1 MSIINVNAFLNK
13 VLRFVVILIG
23 SYFFWI
29 LADVS
34 NYIYTEIN
42 NRNDMFQYY
51 AYYKQN
57 NNINFSEIFLIHNS
71 DRVYFVL
78 TYFLNKLGISF
89 EFFLFSLIFS
99 LFFLTHKLFSQ
110 ITLSNSFIYLMW
122 IILFSSFWAQS
133 LLLVTLKQGFAY
145 LIIVYFLFKREKIGF
160 FKKLIIILLAANIH
174 GSAIIFIPYILI
186 ENKALKNI
194 KFIEVLFIFFLLGH
208 FLNMPV
214 YYAENVFNLLNYF
227 DIDSR
232 SLMFFEQEN
241 TSYKLGFSFYKFLAF
256 GIPLLTFKLA
266 NYKKTNLSILIKR
279 IYVYYLYSI
288 MLGIFFSGFIF
299 HDRLFLYGWAITPV
313 LLVYATLYQKRIILS
328 MRDLF
333 KQSNIN

>member
-1 MSIINVNAFLNK
+1 MSNINVNAFLNK

-29 LADVS
+29 LADVGS
-34 NYIYTEIN
+34 YIYPEIN
-42 NRNDMFQYY
+42 NSNDMSQYY

-57 NNINFSEIFLIHNS
+57 DNIDFLEIFLIHKS
-71 DRVYFVL
+71 DRVYFVF

-99 LFFLTHKLFSQ
+99 FFFLTYKLFRQ

-133 LLLVTLKQGFAY
+133 IILVTLRQGFAY
-145 LIIVYFLFKREKIGF
+145 LIIVYFLSKREKIGF
-160 FKKLIIILLAANIH
+160 FKKLIIILFAANIH
-174 GSAIIFIPYILI
+174 GSAIIFIPYIFV

-194 KFIEVLFIFFLLGH
+194 KFIEVLFIFFLLGY
-208 FLNMPV
+208 FLNIPV
-214 YYAENVFNLLNYF
+214 YYVENVFNLLKYF
-227 DIDSR
+227 DIDTR

-256 GIPLLTFKLA
+256 GIPLLAFKLA

-299 HDRLFLYGWAITPV
+299 HDRLFVYGWAITPV
-313 LLVYATLYQKRIILS
+313 LLVYAILYQKRIILFIS
-328 MRDLF
+328 NLF
-333 KQSNIN
+333 KIIYIK